1 MKPLCC
7 PVLALWLSSF
17 ALAFACSS
25 KNGDQPPP
33 EMSAGTGNP
42 AAAGANG
49 SAGGPSGGAGTM
61 PSAPGGAAGSD
72 DPASGG
78 DGSTA
83 APPYAHVTAVSISG
97 SPAAYEFNVSIESAD
112 IDCSQ
117 YSDWWEVLSE
127 DGALLYRRI
136 LEHSHTDEN
145 GTSDPD
151 APGNTFTRD
160 GGPVPVDAAA
170 IVIVRAHMS
179 NYGYNGRVMRG
190 SAEAGFSDATDL
202 EPSFAA
208 AVENEAPQ
216 PTGCLF

>member
-1 MKPLCC
+1 MYD
-7 PVLALWLSSF
+7 F
-17 ALAFACSS
+17 
-25 KNGDQPPP
+25 D
-33 EMSAGTGNP
+33 
-42 AAAGANG
+42 
-49 SAGGPSGGAGTM
+49 
-61 PSAPGGAAGSD
+61 
-72 DPASGG
+72 
-78 DGSTA
+78 
-83 APPYAHVTAVSISG
+83 
-97 SPAAYEFNVSIESAD
+97 VSIESAD

-117 YSDWWEVLSE
+117 YADWWEVLSE

-179 NYGYNGRVMRG
+179 NAGYNGRAMRG
-190 SAEAGFSDATDL
+190 SAEAGFSDAPDL
-202 EPSFAA
+202 EPSFAT
-208 AVENEAPQ
+208 AVETEDPQ